1 MRALKAVVISLGVLC
16 LGAFGVLVY
25 LVTAKTGARVEKA
38 TVISAPATP
47 APLWGDLD
55 LGMPRGSRIVSLQG
69 AGDTLAIHLRL
80 PDGAER
86 VIVVDPR
93 AGAVIGRISPGEQ

>member
-25 LVTAKTGARVEKA
+25 LLTARTGARPEKPA
-38 TVISAPATP
+38 VSAVSGPVASRW
-47 APLWGDLD
+47 ADID
-55 LGMPRGSRIVSLQG
+55 LGMPHGSRIVTLQA
-69 AGDTLAIHLRL
+69 AGEMLAIHLRM

-86 VIVVDPR
+86 VVVVDPR
-93 AGAVIGRISPGEQ
+93 AGSVLGRIAPGEQ